1 MNSGKNHFLLSL
13 LAALTALGTAEAA
26 GTSGNTVPKV
36 VVNIL
41 IDQLRTDYLNA
52 FMPLY
57 GNEGFRRLMEDGRV
71 YSQAEYPMI
80 KPDRASA
87 TATVAT
93 GAPPSGHGIIAQKWM
108 DRSTL
113 RPMFC
118 VDDPAYQGV
127 GTTDGTSPRHLGVS
141 TMGDELKV
149 ATEGKAA
156 VYGIAPFREAA
167 VFSAGHAA
175 DAALWIDEQTGL
187 WCTSNYYTPTL
198 PTWVSTYNERF
209 GIDKRLK
216 ATVWQPSSE
225 LVGNFSYFLSG
236 EQHAP
241 FKHKFKGDDRFSS
254 YLTSGFVN
262 QEVVEMV
269 KACLRGTA
277 VGMDAFTDYMA
288 ITFYAGNFKHQPT
301 DIAPIELQDIY
312 VRLDGA
318 VADLIS
324 AIEHR
329 VGHNNA
335 LFVLTSTGYADE
347 ETADLS
353 KYRIPSGTFDM
364 QRATA
369 LLNMYLVALHGQ
381 GQFVETCIGNQI
393 YLNHRLIEQKQLRM
407 NHILEQTQEFLL
419 TLSGVK
425 DVYTSQ
431 RLLQGAWTPGIS
443 RIRSAYNPRFSGDI
457 MIEVTPGWR
466 CVNELTKENKLSR
479 ESYISFPI
487 IFYGAGIAPSI
498 VETPVSVDRIAP
510 TISKSIR
517 IRAPNA
523 CGTAPLF

>member
-26 GTSGNTVPKV
+26 GTSGNAIPKV

-71 YSQAEYPMI
+71 YTQAEYPMI

-93 GAPPSGHGIIAQKWM
+93 GVPPSGHGIIAQKWM

-118 VDDPAYQGV
+118 VDDPSYPGI

-141 TMGDELKV
+141 TIGDELKV

-156 VYGIAPFREAA
+156 VYSIAPFREAA
-167 VFSAGHAA
+167 VLSAGHAA
-175 DAALWIDEQTGL
+175 DAALWIDERTGL
-187 WCTSNYYTPTL
+187 WSTSQYYTPSL
-198 PTWVSTYNERF
+198 PSWVSTYNERF
-209 GIDKRLK
+209 GIDQRLK
-216 ATVWQPSSE
+216 ATVWHPSSE

-277 VGMDAFTDYMA
+277 VGVDAFTDYMA
-288 ITFYAGNFKHQPT
+288 VTFYAGNFCHQPV
-301 DIAPIELQDIY
+301 DIAPIEQQDIY
-312 VRLDGA
+312 VRLDQA
-318 VADLIS
+318 VADLIA

-347 ETADLS
+347 ESADLS

-381 GQFVETCIGNQI
+381 GQFVETSIGNQI
-393 YLNHRLIEQKQLRM
+393 YLSHRLIEQKQLRM
-407 NHILEQTQEFLL
+407 NDILEQTQDFLL

-443 RIRSAYNPRFSGDI
+443 RIRNAYNPRFSGDV

-466 CVNELTKENKLSR
+466 CVNESTKENKLSR

-487 IFYGAGIAPSI
+487 IFYGTGVASAK
-498 VETPVSVDRIAP
+498 VETPVSVDHIAP